1 MENDIINTIKTKLYE
16 LEEKSRFYK
25 LKRFEKNLMK
35 KYRNILLSN
44 DKKGLIDEKIKE
56 NQKKFENNIRE
67 ENENFNREKELI
79 EKEKKEKIK
88 SIETNTKSKINENEK
103 KYKKLLSH
111 LDTIKNDKKKLIE
124 FFKNSNY
131 FKYF

>member
-16 LEEKSRFYK
+16 LEEKSRVHK

-67 ENENFNREKELI
+67 ENENFYREKELI

-88 SIETNTKSKINENEK
+88 SIETNTKSKIDENEK

-111 LDTIKNDKKKLIE
+111 LDTIKNDKKKIIE
-124 FFKNSNY
+124 FFKNYNY
-131 FKYF
+131 C

>member
-16 LEEKSRFYK
+16 LEEKSRVHK

-67 ENENFNREKELI
+67 ENENFYREKELI

-88 SIETNTKSKINENEK
+88 SIETDTKSKIDENEK

-111 LDTIKNDKKKLIE
+111 LDTIKNDKKKIIE
-124 FFKNSNY
+124 FFKNYNY
-131 FKYF
+131 C

>member
-16 LEEKSRFYK
+16 LEEKSRVYK

-44 DKKGLIDEKIKE
+44 DKRGLIDEKIKE

-67 ENENFNREKELI
+67 ENENFYREKELI

-88 SIETNTKSKINENEK
+88 SIETNTKSKIDENEK

-111 LDTIKNDKKKLIE
+111 LDTIKNDKKKLME
-124 FFKNSNY
+124 FFKNYNY
-131 FKYF
+131 F

>member
-1 MENDIINTIKTKLYE
+1 MENDIINAIKTKLYE
-16 LEEKSRFYK
+16 LEEKSRVYK
-25 LKRFEKNLMK
+25 LKRFEKNLIK

-44 DKKGLIDEKIKE
+44 DKRGLIDEKIKE

-67 ENENFNREKELI
+67 ENENFYREKELI

-88 SIETNTKSKINENEK
+88 SIETNTKSKIDENEK

-124 FFKNSNY
+124 FFKNYNY
-131 FKYF
+131 F

>member
-1 MENDIINTIKTKLYE
+1 MENDIINSIKSKLNE
-16 LEEKSRFYK
+16 LEEKSSSYK

-35 KYRNILLSN
+35 KYRKILSN
-44 DKKGLIDEKIKE
+44 DKMGLIAEIIKE

-67 ENENFNREKELI
+67 EEEIFNREKELI
-79 EKEKKEKIK
+79 DKEKKEKIK

-103 KYKKLLSH
+103 KYKKLLSY

-124 FFKNSNY
+124 FFQNSNY
-131 FKYF
+131 F

>member
-16 LEEKSRFYK
+16 LEEKSRVYK
-25 LKRFEKNLMK
+25 LKRFEKNLIK

-44 DKKGLIDEKIKE
+44 DKRGLIDEKIKE

-67 ENENFNREKELI
+67 ENENFYREKELI

-88 SIETNTKSKINENEK
+88 SIETNTKSKIDENEK

-124 FFKNSNY
+124 FFKNYNY
-131 FKYF
+131 F

>member
-16 LEEKSRFYK
+16 LEEKSRVYK

-67 ENENFNREKELI
+67 ENENFYREKELI

-88 SIETNTKSKINENEK
+88 SIETNTKSKIDENEK
-103 KYKKLLSH
+103 KYKKLLSY

-124 FFKNSNY
+124 FFKNYNY
-131 FKYF
+131 F

>member
-16 LEEKSRFYK
+16 LEEKSRVYK

-44 DKKGLIDEKIKE
+44 DKRGLIDEKIKE

-67 ENENFNREKELI
+67 ENENFYREKELI

-88 SIETNTKSKINENEK
+88 SIETNTKSIIDENEK

-124 FFKNSNY
+124 FFKNYNY
-131 FKYF
+131 F

>member
-44 DKKGLIDEKIKE
+44 DKKALIDEKIKE

-67 ENENFNREKELI
+67 ENENFYREKELI
-79 EKEKKEKIK
+79 EKEKKETIK
-88 SIETNTKSKINENEK
+88 SIETNKKSKINENEK

-124 FFKNSNY
+124 FFKNYNY
-131 FKYF
+131 F

>member
-44 DKKGLIDEKIKE
+44 DKRGLIDEKIKE

-67 ENENFNREKELI
+67 ENENFYREKELI

-88 SIETNTKSKINENEK
+88 SIETNTKSKIDENEK
-103 KYKKLLSH
+103 KYKKLFSH

-124 FFKNSNY
+124 FFKNYNY
-131 FKYF
+131 F

>member
-16 LEEKSRFYK
+16 LEEKSRVYK

-44 DKKGLIDEKIKE
+44 DKRGLIDEKIKE

-67 ENENFNREKELI
+67 ENENFYREKELI

-88 SIETNTKSKINENEK
+88 SIETNTKSKIDENEK
-103 KYKKLLSH
+103 KYKKLFSH

-124 FFKNSNY
+124 FFKNYNY
-131 FKYF
+131 F

>member
-67 ENENFNREKELI
+67 ENENFYREKELI
-79 EKEKKEKIK
+79 EKEKKETIK
-88 SIETNTKSKINENEK
+88 SIETNKKSKINENEK

-124 FFKNSNY
+124 FFKNYNY
-131 FKYF
+131 F

>member
-16 LEEKSRFYK
+16 LEEKSRVYK

-67 ENENFNREKELI
+67 ENENFYREKELI

-88 SIETNTKSKINENEK
+88 SIETNTKSKIDENEK
-103 KYKKLLSH
+103 KYKKLFSH

-131 FKYF
+131 F

>member
-16 LEEKSRFYK
+16 LEEKSRVYK

-44 DKKGLIDEKIKE
+44 DKRGLIDEKIKE

-67 ENENFNREKELI
+67 ENENFYREKELI

-88 SIETNTKSKINENEK
+88 SIENNTKSKIDENEK

-124 FFKNSNY
+124 FFKNYNY
-131 FKYF
+131 F

>member
-16 LEEKSRFYK
+16 LEEKSRVYK

-44 DKKGLIDEKIKE
+44 DRKELIAEKIKE
-56 NQKKFENNIRE
+56 NQKKYEENIRE
-67 ENENFNREKELI
+67 ENENFYREKELI

-88 SIETNTKSKINENEK
+88 SIEANTKSRINENEQ

-124 FFKNSNY
+124 FFKNYNY
-131 FKYF
+131 F

>member
-16 LEEKSRFYK
+16 LEEKSRVYK

-44 DKKGLIDEKIKE
+44 DKRGLIDEKIKE
-56 NQKKFENNIRE
+56 NQKQFENNIRE
-67 ENENFNREKELI
+67 ENENFYREKELI

-88 SIETNTKSKINENEK
+88 SIETNTKSIIDENEK

-124 FFKNSNY
+124 FFKNYNY
-131 FKYF
+131 F

>member
-16 LEEKSRFYK
+16 LEEKSRVHK

-44 DKKGLIDEKIKE
+44 DKKGLIYEKIKE

-67 ENENFNREKELI
+67 ENENFYREKELI

-88 SIETNTKSKINENEK
+88 SIETDTKSKIDENEK

-111 LDTIKNDKKKLIE
+111 LDTIKNDKKKIIE
-124 FFKNSNY
+124 FFKNYNY
-131 FKYF
+131 C

>member
-44 DKKGLIDEKIKE
+44 DKKALIDEKIKE
-56 NQKKFENNIRE
+56 NQKKYENNIRE
-67 ENENFNREKELI
+67 ENENFYREKELI
-79 EKEKKEKIK
+79 EKEKKETIK
-88 SIETNTKSKINENEK
+88 SIETNKKSKINENEK
-103 KYKKLLSH
+103 KYKKLLSY

-131 FKYF
+131 F

>member
-16 LEEKSRFYK
+16 LEEKSRVHK

-67 ENENFNREKELI
+67 ENENFYREKELI
-79 EKEKKEKIK
+79 EKEKKETIK
-88 SIETNTKSKINENEK
+88 SIETNKKSKINENEK

-124 FFKNSNY
+124 FFKNYNY
-131 FKYF
+131 F

>member
-16 LEEKSRFYK
+16 LEEKSRVYK

-56 NQKKFENNIRE
+56 KQKKFENNIRE
-67 ENENFNREKELI
+67 ENENFYREKELI

-88 SIETNTKSKINENEK
+88 SIETNTKSKIDENEK

-124 FFKNSNY
+124 FFKNYNY
-131 FKYF
+131 F

>member
-44 DKKGLIDEKIKE
+44 DKKALIDEKIKE
-56 NQKKFENNIRE
+56 NQKKYENNIRE
-67 ENENFNREKELI
+67 ENENFYREKELI
-79 EKEKKEKIK
+79 EKEKKETIK
-88 SIETNTKSKINENEK
+88 SIETNKKSKINENEK

-131 FKYF
+131 F

>member
-44 DKKGLIDEKIKE
+44 DKKALIDEKIKE

-67 ENENFNREKELI
+67 ENENFYREKELI
-79 EKEKKEKIK
+79 EKEKKETIK
-88 SIETNTKSKINENEK
+88 SIETNKKSKINENEK
-103 KYKKLLSH
+103 KYKKLLSY

-131 FKYF
+131 F

>member
-16 LEEKSRFYK
+16 LEEKSRVHK

-44 DKKGLIDEKIKE
+44 DKRGLIDEKIKE

-67 ENENFNREKELI
+67 ENENFYREKELI

-88 SIETNTKSKINENEK
+88 SIETNTKSKIDENEK

-124 FFKNSNY
+124 FFKNYNY
-131 FKYF
+131 F

>member
-1 MENDIINTIKTKLYE
+1 MENDIINTIKTKLCE
-16 LEEKSRFYK
+16 LEEKSRVYK

-44 DKKGLIDEKIKE
+44 DKRGLIDEKIKE

-67 ENENFNREKELI
+67 ENDNFYREKELI

-88 SIETNTKSKINENEK
+88 SIETNTKSIIDENEK

-124 FFKNSNY
+124 FFKNYNY
-131 FKYF
+131 F

>member
-44 DKKGLIDEKIKE
+44 DKKALIDEKIKE

-67 ENENFNREKELI
+67 ENENFYREKELI
-79 EKEKKEKIK
+79 EKEKKETIK
-88 SIETNTKSKINENEK
+88 SIETNKKSKINENEK

-131 FKYF
+131 S

>member
-44 DKKGLIDEKIKE
+44 DKKALIDEKIKE

-67 ENENFNREKELI
+67 ENENFYREKELI
-79 EKEKKEKIK
+79 EKEKKETIK
-88 SIETNTKSKINENEK
+88 SIEINKKSKINENEK

-131 FKYF
+131 F

>member
-1 MENDIINTIKTKLYE
+1 MENDIINTINKKLYE

-44 DKKGLIDEKIKE
+44 DKKALIDEKIKE

-67 ENENFNREKELI
+67 ENENFYREKELI
-79 EKEKKEKIK
+79 EKEKKETIK
-88 SIETNTKSKINENEK
+88 SIETNKKSKINENEK

-131 FKYF
+131 F

>member
-16 LEEKSRFYK
+16 LEEKSRVYK

-67 ENENFNREKELI
+67 ENENFYREKELI

-88 SIETNTKSKINENEK
+88 SIETNTKSIIDENEK

-124 FFKNSNY
+124 FFKNYNY
-131 FKYF
+131 F

>member
-44 DKKGLIDEKIKE
+44 DKKALIDEKIKE

-67 ENENFNREKELI
+67 ENENFYREKELI

-88 SIETNTKSKINENEK
+88 SIETNTKSKIDENEK

-131 FKYF
+131 F

>member
-16 LEEKSRFYK
+16 LEEKSKFYK

-44 DKKGLIDEKIKE
+44 DKKALIDEKIKE

-67 ENENFNREKELI
+67 ENENFYREKELI
-79 EKEKKEKIK
+79 EKEKKETIK
-88 SIETNTKSKINENEK
+88 SIETNKKSKINENEK

-124 FFKNSNY
+124 FFKNYNY
-131 FKYF
+131 F

>member
-16 LEEKSRFYK
+16 LEEKSRVYK

-56 NQKKFENNIRE
+56 NQKRFENNIRE
-67 ENENFNREKELI
+67 ENENFYREKELI

-88 SIETNTKSKINENEK
+88 SIETNTKSKIDENEK
-103 KYKKLLSH
+103 KYKKLFSH

-124 FFKNSNY
+124 FFKNYNY
-131 FKYF
+131 F

>member
-16 LEEKSRFYK
+16 LEEKSRVYK

-44 DKKGLIDEKIKE
+44 DKRGLIDEKIKE

-67 ENENFNREKELI
+67 ENENFYREKELI
-79 EKEKKEKIK
+79 EKEKKETIK
-88 SIETNTKSKINENEK
+88 SIETNKKSKINENEK

-124 FFKNSNY
+124 FFKNYNY
-131 FKYF
+131 F

>member
-16 LEEKSRFYK
+16 LEEKSRVYK

-67 ENENFNREKELI
+67 ENENFYREKELI
-79 EKEKKEKIK
+79 EKEKKETIK
-88 SIETNTKSKINENEK
+88 SIETNKKSKINENEK

-131 FKYF
+131 F

>member
-16 LEEKSRFYK
+16 LEEKNRVYK

-56 NQKKFENNIRE
+56 NQKQFENNIRE
-67 ENENFNREKELI
+67 ENENFYREKELI

-88 SIETNTKSKINENEK
+88 SIETNTKSKIDENEK
-103 KYKKLLSH
+103 KYKKLFSH

-124 FFKNSNY
+124 FFKNYNY
-131 FKYF
+131 F

>member
-16 LEEKSRFYK
+16 LEEKSRVYK

-56 NQKKFENNIRE
+56 NQKQFENNIRE
-67 ENENFNREKELI
+67 ENENFYREKELI

-88 SIETNTKSKINENEK
+88 SIETNTKSIIDENEK

-131 FKYF
+131 F

>member
-44 DKKGLIDEKIKE
+44 DKKALIDEKIKE
-56 NQKKFENNIRE
+56 NKKKFENNIRE
-67 ENENFNREKELI
+67 ENENFYREKELI
-79 EKEKKEKIK
+79 EKEKKETIK
-88 SIETNTKSKINENEK
+88 SIETNKKSKINENEK

-131 FKYF
+131 F

>member
-44 DKKGLIDEKIKE
+44 DKKALIDEKIKE

-67 ENENFNREKELI
+67 ENENFYREKELI
-79 EKEKKEKIK
+79 EKEKKETIK
-88 SIETNTKSKINENEK
+88 SIETNKKSKINENEK

-111 LDTIKNDKKKLIE
+111 LDTIKNDKKKVIR
-124 FFKNSNY
+124 FFFFFFY
-131 FKYF
+131 F